1 MARNDKTRFHKTIF
15 FVKLKIRPSGAVTL
29 FCPHPE
35 RRKPYLCPGTI
46 KRNRDMATQIYD
58 PPRGLTEQARLF
70 AEDALRQFQTNFAT
84 QHIFPYAPY
93 SEYYKRNEYYK
104 KHGGWYSTGEGL
116 KSFRYHVTGDD
127 MNTEI
132 HFFHNAYLLYAE
144 LGVGRGNPWSK
155 VVHDR
160 KAHYNTRYSRWL
172 YREGMTHRPAISME
186 LRHLQHRMQNY
197 AEDYLGRNCSV
208 EMLNVFREK
217 PTP

>member
-1 MARNDKTRFHKTIF
+1 
-15 FVKLKIRPSGAVTL
+15 
-29 FCPHPE
+29 
-35 RRKPYLCPGTI
+35 
-46 KRNRDMATQIYD
+46 MATQIYD
-58 PPRGLTEQARLF
+58 PPRGLSGQARLF
-70 AEDALRQFQTNFAT
+70 AEDALRQFRTNFAT

-93 SEYYKRNEYYK
+93 SEYYKRNEYNK
-104 KHGGWYSTGEGL
+104 KHGGWYSTGEGV
-116 KSFRYHVTGDD
+116 KSFRYQVSGDD

-160 KAHYNTRYSRWL
+160 KANYNTRYTRWI

-197 AEDYLGRNCSV
+197 AEDYLGKECSV
-208 EMLNVFREK
+208 EFLNIFREIQK
-217 PTP
+217 P